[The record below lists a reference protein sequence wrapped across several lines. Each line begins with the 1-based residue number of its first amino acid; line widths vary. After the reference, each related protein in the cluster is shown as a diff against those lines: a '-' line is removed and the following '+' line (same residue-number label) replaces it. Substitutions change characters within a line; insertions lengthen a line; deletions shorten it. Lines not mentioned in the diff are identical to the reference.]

1 MLPDDLTI
9 SIAPPIRFYIQTC
22 RPVPKYTVGFLIY
35 FYLQI
40 RLLNHYAAIG
50 EVWANMLFNVYAN
63 LVDLHGFSANARTD
77 PTTSEGNVIF
87 LHLFIDSL
95 AIQPCNP
102 TCKRS
107 TEILFGEKLMFSVL
121 NARDAWLQADVNR
134 FGGANACA
142 LWDAFAS
149 RGLGVGAANHTDS
162 FLLPPGCPS
171 S

>member
-1 MLPDDLTI
+1 
-9 SIAPPIRFYIQTC
+9 
-22 RPVPKYTVGFLIY
+22 
-35 FYLQI
+35 
-40 RLLNHYAAIG
+40 
-50 EVWANMLFNVYAN
+50 MLFNVYAN
-63 LVDLHGFSANARTD
+63 LVDLHGFSATARTD

-102 TCKRS
+102 TCKYFA
-107 TEILFGEKLMFSVL
+107 EIAIVREIQEVSSFCTVL
-121 NARDAWLQADVNR
+121 NARDAWLQADVTR

-149 RGLGVGAANHTDS
+149 RGLGAGAANHVNS